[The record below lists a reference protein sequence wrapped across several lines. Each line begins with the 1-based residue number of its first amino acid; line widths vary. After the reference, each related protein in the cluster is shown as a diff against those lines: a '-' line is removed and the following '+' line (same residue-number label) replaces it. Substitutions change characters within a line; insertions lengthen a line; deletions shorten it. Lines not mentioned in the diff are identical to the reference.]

1 MKLTDII
8 ELAKQGYTPRDIKEL
23 MSLNIEGSE
32 EKPSVEDRTE
42 EAGQDVDSVQNDDAT
57 QDAEQVLDYKAMFE
71 ASEREIQ
78 SLKDQLK
85 ASQKENTNKNMQG
98 EQKNDQDVINDLAR
112 SFM

>member
-8 ELAKQGYTPRDIKEL
+8 ELAKQGYTPKDIREL
-23 MSLNIEGSE
+23 VSLSVEGSE
-32 EKPSVEDRTE
+32 EKPPEEDHHE
-42 EAGQDVDSVQNDDAT
+42 EAGQDVDNEQKGDAT
-57 QDAEQVLDYKAMFE
+57 PDAEQVLDYKAMFE

-78 SLKDQLK
+78 SLKDQLR

-98 EQKNDQDVINDLAR
+98 EQQNDQDVINDLAR